1 MFSQGITMYEKKD
14 ISFTIYSDQDEMLEQ
29 IVEAYNLPDK
39 SKAIRCLLDYVEEN
53 GENWDDMFQTIRCN
67 HC

>member
-1 MFSQGITMYEKKD
+1 MYEKKEVP
-14 ISFTIYSDQDEMLEQ
+14 FTIYSDQDEMLEQ
-29 IVEAYNLPDK
+29 IIETYNLPDK

-53 GENWDDMFQTIRCN
+53 DGNWDDMFRTIRCN